1 MSQPVEAQS
10 KTRLRDRGVLGFVLV
25 AAAILLMA
33 WFSAQA
39 VYSSGKVGTEGTFA
53 ASSCEESFGRT
64 PGRSHKSGSSDDRQV
79 TCDGTFRP
87 AGGGAA
93 VTSAKMTVT
102 SDDAPVPDGDAYVRE
117 LMDTGGKGAE
127 LHTTRLD
134 PDSLL
139 GSLLGEFNPSNP
151 QKTENSAFIVVGS
164 LLFLAGGIFCLRAD
178 WPRGG
183 GGSAPL
189 KVAWRESVGPGTRGT
204 VITLASAA
212 VVGIVLVK
220 IFL

>member
-1 MSQPVEAQS
+1 M
-10 KTRLRDRGVLGFVLV
+10 FV
-25 AAAILLMA
+25 AAFVVLAA
-33 WFSAQA
+33 WFSFQA

-53 ASSCEESFGRT
+53 ASSCKESFGRA
-64 PGRSHKSGSSDDRQV
+64 PGGSHKSGSSDDRQV

-102 SDDAPVPDGDAYVRE
+102 ADDAPASDGDAYVRD

-134 PDSLL
+134 PGSPL
-139 GSLLGEFNPSNP
+139 GSLLGEFNTSNP
-151 QKTENSAFIVVGS
+151 QKTGTSASVALAS
-164 LLFLAGGIFCLRAD
+164 LFLLAGGIFCLRAD

-183 GGSAPL
+183 GGSVPL

-220 IFL
+220 IFV